1 MLFLDVLMIKLS
13 SPGSSQDITN
23 NAGRLVI
30 RSGFDNSEVSLSSPL
45 SKQEKPCLTAKEI
58 SSLMICPLVDSPVI
72 ILSFLVNNAFE
83 ELVLER
89 SSHSPMDCTSLEIS
103 PCIQG
108 PISENNVYLVIINKG
123 EAKAVKSLSTLKVV
137 ESPLVNDTGQILCK
151 S

>member
-13 SPGSSQDITN
+13 SPGSSKDITN
-23 NAGRLVI
+23 NSGRLVI

-45 SKQEKPCLTAKEI
+45 SKQEEPRFTTKEI

-72 ILSFLVNNAFE
+72 ILSFLVNDAFE
-83 ELVLER
+83 ERVLER

-108 PISENNVYLVIINKG
+108 PISENNVY
-123 EAKAVKSLSTLKVV
+123 
-137 ESPLVNDTGQILCK
+137 
-151 S
+151 

>member
-1 MLFLDVLMIKLS
+1 
-13 SPGSSQDITN
+13 
-23 NAGRLVI
+23 
-30 RSGFDNSEVSLSSPL
+30 
-45 SKQEKPCLTAKEI
+45 
-58 SSLMICPLVDSPVI
+58 
-72 ILSFLVNNAFE
+72 
-83 ELVLER
+83 
-89 SSHSPMDCTSLEIS
+89 MDCTSLEIS

>member
-13 SPGSSQDITN
+13 SPGSSKDITN
-23 NAGRLVI
+23 NSGRLVI

-45 SKQEKPCLTAKEI
+45 SKQEEPCFTTKEI
-58 SSLMICPLVDSPVI
+58 SSLVICPLVDSPVI
-72 ILSFLVNNAFE
+72 ILSFLVTDAFE
-83 ELVLER
+83 EHVLER
-89 SSHSPMDCTSLEIS
+89 SSHSPMDCTSWEIS

-123 EAKAVKSLSTLKVV
+123 EAKAVKPLSS
-137 ESPLVNDTGQILCK
+137 SPLVNDTGQILCK